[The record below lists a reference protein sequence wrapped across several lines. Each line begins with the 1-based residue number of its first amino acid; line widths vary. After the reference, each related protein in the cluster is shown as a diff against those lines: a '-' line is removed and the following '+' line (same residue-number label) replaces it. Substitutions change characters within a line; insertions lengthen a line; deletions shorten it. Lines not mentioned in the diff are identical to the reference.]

1 MNFLPLELP
10 VDNRFKTDIK
20 TMELVSTTKVE
31 INEEYFK
38 ELRAEHMQNNK
49 YAQLAVFSDDA
60 QRRFN
65 QTLMESTSVL
75 NKLEELRERRQ
86 ERNEI
91 FKAIRNGTATREE
104 KAIFDQTK
112 DLDQWV
118 EALGKKDAHDEA
130 LADRCKEK
138 VQKTREALQTFALEK
153 FSCNV
158 IEASRFLDN
167 IELTM

>member
-10 VDNRFKTDIK
+10 VENRFKTDIK

-31 INEEYFK
+31 INEDYYK
-38 ELRAEHMQNNK
+38 ELRAEHLQNNK
-49 YAQLAVFSDDA
+49 YAQLVVFSDDA
-60 QRRFN
+60 QRRFD
-65 QTLMESTSVL
+65 QTLIESTSVL
-75 NKLEELRERRQ
+75 NELDELRERRQ

-112 DLDQWV
+112 DLDQEV
-118 EALGKKDAHDEA
+118 ESLGKKDAHYEA

-153 FSCNV
+153 FSCHV
-158 IEASRFLDN
+158 IEASGSSRIFK
-167 IELTM
+167 IS